1 MGGTV
6 ACERGERLI
15 EHFQLLD
22 SVFGFLGVEVW
33 WRVRPWGTRP
43 LSAPLS
49 HKTVMEVVW
58 AQSGSTFTTFRAD
71 GGLVEMG
78 SWNSECARNSR

>member
-33 WRVRPWGTRP
+33 WRVRPWGARP
-43 LSAPLS
+43 LSAPHS

-58 AQSGSTFTTFRAD
+58 AQTGSTFTTVRAN
-71 GGLVEMG
+71 GGLVKRG
-78 SWNSECARNSR
+78 SWNSEGARNSR